1 LEARVFLGVFRSVV
15 AIAGLVGTV
24 AAAAAQ
30 ETPSLAIHGFGGWAY
45 GKTNNN
51 AYLGGLPDGDYRTS
65 SLAFNVQSSPIEHLR
80 ITTQVE
86 WQEDEHGSAVGL
98 DYAFAEWFFS
108 DALKFRAGQIKQ
120 PFGISTEVFRVGTLR
135 PFFDLPQAV
144 YGEVGLTGGKA
155 IKGVSLT
162 GTAGLGPRWTI
173 SYDVYGGGVDQ
184 EEFVLPESFLR
195 GARARVS
202 TEFELESTRDVVG
215 AHVVLE
221 TPVRGLRVGGSA
233 YTGTE
238 IGSARRAVF
247 GLQAEY
253 LHGPWSL
260 RSEYAHETVTGDVVV
275 TGGYVEAAY
284 HFNDRWQAAAQYG
297 RLTTDLPGTNTSVA
311 PSLLDHTEVAMG
323 LNYWFSP
330 QFVLKVSYHHVEGNR
345 LAAPE
350 PENLAAQVS
359 SGTLQ
364 TRTQLLRFGAQFSF

>member
-1 LEARVFLGVFRSVV
+1 VLLRIFRRAT
-15 AIAGLVGTV
+15 AIVGLAGAVTG
-24 AAAAAQ
+24 AQAQ
-30 ETPSLAIHGFGGWAY
+30 ESPLVAVHAFGGWAY
-45 GKTNNN
+45 AKTNNN
-51 AYLGGLPDGDYRTS
+51 AYLGGLPEGDYRS
-65 SLAFNVQSSPIEHLR
+65 SNLAFNVQSSPSEHLR
-80 ITTQVE
+80 IQTQVE
-86 WQEDEHGSAVGL
+86 WSEDEHGSAVSL

-108 DALKFRAGQIKQ
+108 DAVKLRAGQIKQ

-155 IKGVSLT
+155 IKGISLT

-184 EEFVLPESFLR
+184 EEFVLPETFLR
-195 GARARVS
+195 GARAKVA
-202 TEFELESTRDVVG
+202 TEFELESTRDVLG
-215 AHVVLE
+215 GHVVVE

-238 IGSARRAVF
+238 IGSARRVVF

-253 LHGPWSL
+253 LKGAWSL
-260 RSEYAHETVTGDVVV
+260 RSEYAHETVRGDVTVD
-275 TGGYVEAAY
+275 GGYVEAAY
-284 HFNDRWQAAAQYG
+284 HLNDRWQAGAQYG
-297 RLTTDLPGTNTSVA
+297 RLTTDLVGANASIA
-311 PSLLDHTEVAMG
+311 PSLLDHTEVAVG

-330 QFVLKVSYHHVEGNR
+330 QFVLKLSYHHVDGNR

-350 PENLAAQVS
+350 PAELPAQVR

-364 TRTQLLRFGAQFSF
+364 TRTQLLQFGAQFSF